1 MPDFN
6 TVKIT
11 NNAQNLR
18 RAHFQLNRPG
28 KRIAVRG
35 TLMGDIPHAS
45 KRAKAVGSGP
55 VMLVEGV
62 SHGFCA

>member
-6 TVKIT
+6 TVKIAK
-11 NNAQNLR
+11 NAQNLR
-18 RAHFQLNRPG
+18 RAYFQFNRPG
-28 KRIAVRG
+28 KRIGVRG
-35 TLMGDIPHAS
+35 TLMGDIPRAS
-45 KRAKAVGSGP
+45 KRAKVDGSGP

>member
-6 TVKIT
+6 TVKIAK
-11 NNAQNLR
+11 NAQNLR
-18 RAHFQLNRPG
+18 RAHFQFNRPG

-35 TLMGDIPHAS
+35 TLMGDIPRAS
-45 KRAKAVGSGP
+45 KRAKAVGSAHI
-55 VMLVEGV
+55 MLVEGV